1 MEDILLKMYRLKRK
15 QLNKIKR
22 KRKSIDIKQ
31 YIEDYPDL
39 LKLYNKTKKDL
50 DFAGY
55 SIKVDD
61 FIAYVFASFI
71 FEVIVFGLLIHS
83 FLLSFV
89 FSIFVTLMVFFT
101 LSSFANSRKQKM
113 MKVFPNF
120 IKAFMN
126 EFSIN
131 QNLKHVF
138 NAVYPKVPEPL
149 NRKIL
154 NLTMQINNSTDITEP
169 IMKFKNEM
177 DNVYVTVFCELIL
190 IYNEKGGPLLEH
202 LDTLLNL
209 IEDEERMATQKASE
223 MTAVVLYLPLLSFSA
238 IAALIL
244 NLIYLPMTRQLFFHT
259 TQGQFYFGIGVIL
272 TVVSLLLSA
281 VIYHQNKL

>member
-1 MEDILLKMYRLKRK
+1 M
-15 QLNKIKR
+15 KIK
-22 KRKSIDIKQ
+22 KREEGINVRQ
-31 YIEDYPDL
+31 YIENYPDL
-39 LKLYNKTKKDL
+39 LKLYNKIKKDL

-61 FIAYVFASFI
+61 FIFYVFVSFI
-71 FEVIVFGLLIHS
+71 FEVIVFELFIHS
-83 FLLSFV
+83 FVLSFV
-89 FSIFVTLMVFFT
+89 FSIFVTLMIFFT

-113 MKVFPNF
+113 MKVFPTF
-120 IKAFMN
+120 IKAFIN

-149 NRKIL
+149 NKKIL
-154 NLTMQINNSTDITEP
+154 NLTMQINNSTDITES
-169 IMKFKNEM
+169 ILKFKNEM

-209 IEDEERMATQKASE
+209 IEDEEKIATQKASE

-238 IAALIL
+238 VAALIL

-259 TQGQFYFGIGVIL
+259 IQGQFYFGIGIVMTAI
-272 TVVSLLLSA
+272 SLLLSI
-281 VIYHQNKL
+281 VIYHQNKI